1 MTDVVC
7 SVPGGATPPGRGS
20 SRPSATAAAPIEQA
34 RRGPSRLRF
43 EDVYAG
49 WFHEVCRWVRA
60 LGGRPADADDLTQDV
75 FLVVRRK
82 LATFDGANV
91 GGWLYRITQRT
102 VRDHR
107 QAAWSRRFQ
116 CTEGQPLDVAAR
128 SPGPDPSQVL
138 ERRQSQQI
146 LCDLLGRMTQKRR
159 SIFIQFEI
167 EGYSG
172 EEIAHRE
179 GIPVNTVWTRLHHAR
194 RDFTALLAEQ
204 RRDLQT

>member
-1 MTDVVC
+1 MTDVVPPV
-7 SVPGGATPPGRGS
+7 SVGAAPPGQG
-20 SRPSATAAAPIEQA
+20 PSLSPARAAAPLDA
-34 RRGPSRLRF
+34 TCRGPARLRF
-43 EDVYAG
+43 EDVYG
-49 WFHEVCRWVRA
+49 EWFHEVYRWVRA
-60 LGGRPADADDLTQDV
+60 LGGPPGDADDLTQDV

-138 ERRQSQQI
+138 ERRESQQI
-146 LCDLLGRMTQKRR
+146 LCELLGRMTQKRR

-179 GIPVNTVWTRLHHAR
+179 GIPLGTVWTRLHHAR

-204 RRDLQT
+204 RSNL